1 MDEFPW
7 CRQNSFIYFSSF
19 FQISSFSAQPSR
31 PLRSKRYLITCE
43 RYKTMDLGIQNIWLF
58 ILAGWALNLT
68 PGPDVFY
75 MVTHSFKSGWRA
87 GAVAAAGITA
97 GCFVHVAAATVGLSA
112 LITASAT
119 AFTVLKWMGAAY
131 LVYVGW
137 QMLRSKAPIIA
148 IDSGAAYA
156 SFQRATGQNGYKKVF
171 RQGFL
176 TNVLNPKVA
185 LFFLAFLPQFVSPTS
200 AHPSLAFLFLG
211 VLFNLNAIPINLG
224 YVTLA
229 AWVSQRATALQRG
242 MHWLERA
249 AGALFI
255 SFGVKLALSA
265 RN

>member
-1 MDEFPW
+1 MD
-7 CRQNSFIYFSSF
+7 
-19 FQISSFSAQPSR
+19 
-31 PLRSKRYLITCE
+31 
-43 RYKTMDLGIQNIWLF
+43 MGIHNLWLF

-75 MVTHSFKSGWRA
+75 MVTHSLKSGWRA

-119 AFTVLKWMGAAY
+119 AFTVIKWIGAAY

-137 QMLRSKAPIIA
+137 NMLTSKAP
-148 IDSGAAYA
+148 SVH
-156 SFQRATGQNGYKKVF
+156 SLATSSPATVQPQYRKIF
-171 RQGFL
+171 LQGFY

-185 LFFLAFLPQFVSPTS
+185 LFFLAFLPQFISPTAS
-200 AHPSLAFLFLG
+200 QPWLAFLVLG
-211 VLFNLNAIPINLG
+211 VLFNVNAIPVNLA

-229 AWVSQRATALQRG
+229 AWVSQRASALQRG

-255 SFGVKLALSA
+255 GFGVKLALTEVA
-265 RN
+265 Q

>member
-1 MDEFPW
+1 M
-7 CRQNSFIYFSSF
+7 
-19 FQISSFSAQPSR
+19 A
-31 PLRSKRYLITCE
+31 
-43 RYKTMDLGIQNIWLF
+43 DLGIQNIGLF

-75 MVTHSFKSGWRA
+75 MITHALKSGWRA

-119 AFTVLKWMGAAY
+119 AFTVIKWIGAAY

-137 QMLRSKAPIIA
+137 NMLTSKASAVNPLA
-148 IDSGAAYA
+148 NPAAPSGVQQTSVAAQAHYRKI
-156 SFQRATGQNGYKKVF
+156 FM
-171 RQGFL
+171 QGFY

-185 LFFLAFLPQFVSPTS
+185 LFFLAFLPQFISPT
-200 AHPSLAFLFLG
+200 AAQPWLAFLALG
-211 VLFNLNAIPINLG
+211 VLFNVNAIPVNLG

-229 AWVSQRATALQRG
+229 AWVSQRATVLQRG

-255 SFGVKLALSA
+255 GFGIKLAFSEGA
-265 RN
+265 K

>member
-1 MDEFPW
+1 MD
-7 CRQNSFIYFSSF
+7 
-19 FQISSFSAQPSR
+19 
-31 PLRSKRYLITCE
+31 
-43 RYKTMDLGIQNIWLF
+43 MGIHNLWLF

-75 MVTHSFKSGWRA
+75 MVTHALKSGWRA

-119 AFTVLKWMGAAY
+119 AFTVIKWIGAAY

-137 QMLRSKAPIIA
+137 NMLTSKAP
-148 IDSGAAYA
+148 SVNPL
-156 SFQRATGQNGYKKVF
+156 ATSPATTVQAQYRKIF
-171 RQGFL
+171 LQGFY

-185 LFFLAFLPQFVSPTS
+185 LFFLAFLPQFISPTAS
-200 AHPSLAFLFLG
+200 QPWLAFLVLG
-211 VLFNLNAIPINLG
+211 VLFNVNAIPVNLA

-229 AWVSQRATALQRG
+229 AWVSQRASALQRG

-255 SFGVKLALSA
+255 GFGVKLALTEVTQ
-265 RN
+265 

>member
-1 MDEFPW
+1 M
-7 CRQNSFIYFSSF
+7 
-19 FQISSFSAQPSR
+19 A
-31 PLRSKRYLITCE
+31 
-43 RYKTMDLGIQNIWLF
+43 DLGIQNIGLF

-75 MVTHSFKSGWRA
+75 MITHALKSGWRA

-112 LITASAT
+112 IITASAT
-119 AFTVLKWMGAAY
+119 AFTVIKWIGAAY

-137 QMLRSKAPIIA
+137 NMLTSKASA
-148 IDSGAAYA
+148 INPLANAAEPSGLQKPTPAAQA
-156 SFQRATGQNGYKKVF
+156 SYRKIFM
-171 RQGFL
+171 QGFY

-185 LFFLAFLPQFVSPTS
+185 LFFLAFLPQFISPN
-200 AHPSLAFLFLG
+200 AAQPWLAFLALG
-211 VLFNLNAIPINLG
+211 VLFNVNAIPVNLG

-229 AWVSQRATALQRG
+229 AWVSQRSAALQRG

-255 SFGVKLALSA
+255 GFGIKLAFSEGA
-265 RN
+265 K

>member
-1 MDEFPW
+1 VGSLCKGNF
-7 CRQNSFIYFSSF
+7 
-19 FQISSFSAQPSR
+19 
-31 PLRSKRYLITCE
+31 
-43 RYKTMDLGIQNIWLF
+43 MDLGIQNLWLF

-75 MVTHSFKSGWRA
+75 MVTHALKSGWRA

-119 AFTVLKWMGAAY
+119 AFTVIKWIGAAY

-137 QMLRSKAPIIA
+137 GMLTSQAPVVHPLSAQAGCVKAPPLYRKI
-148 IDSGAAYA
+148 
-156 SFQRATGQNGYKKVF
+156 FL
-171 RQGFL
+171 QGFY

-185 LFFLAFLPQFVSPTS
+185 LFFLAFLPQFISPAATQ
-200 AHPSLAFLFLG
+200 PWLAFLALG
-211 VLFNLNAIPINLG
+211 VVFNVNAIPVNLG
-224 YVTLA
+224 YVALA
-229 AWVSQRATALQRG
+229 AWVSQRASVLQRG

-255 SFGVKLALSA
+255 GFGVKLALA
-265 RN
+265 QAHD